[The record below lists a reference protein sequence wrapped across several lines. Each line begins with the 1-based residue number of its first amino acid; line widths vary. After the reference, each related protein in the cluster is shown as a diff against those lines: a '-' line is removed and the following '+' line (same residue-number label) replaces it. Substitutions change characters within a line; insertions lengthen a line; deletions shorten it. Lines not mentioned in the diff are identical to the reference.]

1 MAMKM
6 DRRAFLKTSAAVAVA
21 ASMTGLLG
29 GCGDSN
35 ALAPNEVRVGQ
46 YRVSIHDLDIGYDG
60 TELTGG
66 PKRILIA
73 KVTLKFEGGPNDF
86 QATGYAGM
94 FKASVDGEQ
103 LETVAPVKGTL
114 IASNFAWGTLFG
126 RTTVD
131 LKMDFKTAE
140 ALAAYKSGTPAELTI
155 KIAGN
160 TATMYLVKQN
170 GKYVALRELA

>member
-29 GCGDSN
+29 GCSDSN
-35 ALAPNEVRVGQ
+35 TLAPNEVRVGQ

-60 TELTGG
+60 SELEGL
-66 PKRILIA
+66 KSILIA
-73 KVTLKFEGGPNDF
+73 KVTLKFEGGANEF

-94 FKASVDGEQ
+94 FKGSINGEE
-103 LETVAPVKGTL
+103 LETVAPVGRLVST
-114 IASNFAWGTLFG
+114 NFMGGILFG
-126 RTTVD
+126 KTTENLEMRFNTD
-131 LKMDFKTAE
+131 E

-155 KIAGN
+155 KIFGN

>member
-6 DRRAFLKTSAAVAVA
+6 DRRVFLKTSAAMAVA

-60 TELTGG
+60 SELEGL
-66 PKRILIA
+66 KSILIA
-73 KVTLKFEGGPNDF
+73 KVTLKFEGGANEF
-86 QATGYAGM
+86 QTTGYAGM
-94 FKASVDGEQ
+94 FKGSINGEE
-103 LETVAPVKGTL
+103 LETVAPVGRLVST
-114 IASNFAWGTLFG
+114 NFMGGILFG
-126 RTTVD
+126 KTTEN
-131 LKMDFKTAE
+131 LEMSFKTE
-140 ALAAYKSGTPAELTI
+140 KALEAYKSGTPVKLTI
-155 KIAGN
+155 KIFGN

>member
-29 GCGDSN
+29 GCSDSN
-35 ALAPNEVRVGQ
+35 TLAPNEVRVGQ
-46 YRVSIHDLDIGYDG
+46 YRIGIDNLDIKPAG
-60 TELTGG
+60 TELTGL
-66 PKRILIA
+66 KKTLKA
-73 KVTLKFEGGPNDF
+73 KVTLKFEGGANEF

-94 FKASVDGEQ
+94 FKGSINGEE
-103 LETVAPVKGTL
+103 LETVAPVGRLVST
-114 IASNFAWGTLFG
+114 NFMGGILFG
-126 RTTVD
+126 KTTENLEMRFNTD
-131 LKMDFKTAE
+131 E

-155 KIAGN
+155 KIFGN